1 MWTMNGWIIECADD
15 ATGNGRQRS
24 LGEVYDCYSL
34 YIDVTSAVNDAH
46 ENKIRNCINAVN
58 DSIQAAT

>member
-1 MWTMNGWIIECADD
+1 MMPPVMVGS
-15 ATGNGRQRS
+15 GR
-24 LGEVYDCYSL
+24 LEKCTTVTL